1 MTALPER
8 SERLSVLITALDSH
22 GRLPLYV
29 ELVERA
35 RRAGL
40 AGATVLGGVQGFGHS
55 SLLHRWHLLSVGD
68 DVPIEV
74 TIVESSERIDEFL
87 ADTADLL
94 EGRVVMRRA
103 VQVVLDRARP
113 RKPRRP

>member
-1 MTALPER
+1 
-8 SERLSVLITALDSH
+8 
-22 GRLPLYV
+22 
-29 ELVERA
+29 
-35 RRAGL
+35 
-40 AGATVLGGVQGFGHS
+40 
-55 SLLHRWHLLSVGD
+55 VGD